1 MLRYNVVLNENVN
14 KWRINMIT
22 VAFLKT
28 QKIEAMRDFMSFMS
42 ANYQG
47 RYNGKE
53 VAQLFQKS

>member
-1 MLRYNVVLNENVN
+1 
-14 KWRINMIT
+14 MIT
-22 VAFLKT
+22 AAFLKA

-42 ANYQG
+42 GNYQG